1 MTTGDTEYRDL
12 LPVIIETTGST
23 LPDGFDSWGV
33 KSVYPDLLTT
43 HGFRWATPGGLN
55 VSNDALDP
63 ENTRTRP
70 SHPGDGLCVATSW
83 AGMASGGIPARTLLL
98 VAYRSVDVV
107 GRDEDKLRIGGVVAS
122 VAFVDGERLVREHG
136 QRANLQDADL
146 RGSNLQGADLQ
157 NANFRGADLRGSNLR
172 GADLRGADLRD
183 ADLQGADLQYADLR
197 DADLQGADLQDANLR
212 GANLQDVNLRGSNLQ
227 DANLRGA
234 NLRDADLRGADLR
247 DADLRDADLQGADL
261 QYADL
266 QKANLQD
273 ANLRGANLQDADI

>member
-33 KSVYPDLLTT
+33 KSVHPDLLTT

-98 VAYRSVDVV
+98 VAYRSADVV
-107 GRDEDKLRIGGVVAS
+107 GRDEDKLRIGGAVAS
-122 VAFVDGERLVREHG
+122 VALVDGERLVREHG
-136 QRANLQDADL
+136 QRANLQNADL
-146 RGSNLQGADLQ
+146 RGA
-157 NANFRGADLRGSNLR
+157 NLR
-172 GADLRGADLRD
+172 GADLRY
-183 ADLQGADLQYADLR
+183 ADLQT
-197 DADLQGADLQDANLR
+197 ANLR
-212 GANLQDVNLRGSNLQ
+212 Y
-227 DANLRGA
+227 
-234 NLRDADLRGADLR
+234 ADLRGADL
-247 DADLRDADLQGADL
+247 
-261 QYADL
+261 
-266 QKANLQD
+266 QD
-273 ANLRGANLQDADI
+273 AKLRGAARERAADLANTEGATE

>member
-33 KSVYPDLLTT
+33 KSVHPDLLTT

-98 VAYRSVDVV
+98 VAYRSADVV

-122 VAFVDGERLVREHG
+122 VALVDGERLVREHG
-136 QRANLQDADL
+136 QRANL
-146 RGSNLQGADLQ
+146 
-157 NANFRGADLRGSNLR
+157 RGANLR
-172 GADLRGADLRD
+172 GANLLA
-183 ADLQGADLQYADLR
+183 ADLQYADLR
-197 DADLQGADLQDANLR
+197 YAD
-212 GANLQDVNLRGSNLQ
+212 LQDVNLRYADLRDVNLRYADLQ
-227 DANLRGA
+227 DADLQNANLRGA
-234 NLRDADLRGADLR
+234 DLQNANLRGVNLRGADLQCF
-247 DADLRDADLQGADL
+247 D
-261 QYADL
+261 
-266 QKANLQD
+266 LQD
-273 ANLRGANLQDADI
+273 AKLRGAARERATDLANTAEAGGFSGGIR

>member
-146 RGSNLQGADLQ
+146 RGSNL
-157 NANFRGADLRGSNLR
+157 R

-183 ADLQGADLQYADLR
+183 ADLQGADLQY
-197 DADLQGADLQDANLR
+197 
-212 GANLQDVNLRGSNLQ
+212 
-227 DANLRGA
+227 
-234 NLRDADLRGADLR
+234 
-247 DADLRDADLQGADL
+247 ADLQGADL